1 MYRDRVGGGGGSSRS
16 GMVAGWGGG
25 LLDRKRIINDA
36 LDKHLE
42 KSSPSTSRVSGGINS
57 SSKDKERISV
67 PSTSTGKS
75 QQHQHQQL
83 DHRDSRSASLS
94 KSKCSD
100 GMYFMC
106 IQFWTV
112 RVLFLSGFVEFL
124 VVLAFAL

>member
-16 GMVAGWGGG
+16 EMVAGGGG
-25 LLDRKRIINDA
+25 GPLDRKRIINDA

-42 KSSPSTSRVSGGINS
+42 KSSPSTSRVGGGINS

-75 QQHQHQQL
+75 QQHQQL

-94 KSKCSD
+94 KNKCSD

-106 IQFWTV
+106 MQFWTLC
-112 RVLFLSGFVEFL
+112 VLFLSGFVEFL
-124 VVLAFAL
+124 VVSAFAL